1 MSPNKASVAVILCA
15 LFATAP
21 SVAKEKKPLSMDG
34 EFGLIITTGNT
45 EATSFSAGLS
55 GTHELTDWS
64 NQYSVDALYKQDKV
78 SSTSGGVTT
87 TNTETTAQKF
97 FLSGQSNYKLTQENQ
112 RLFVFGSYE
121 DDRFSDFKYQST
133 VALGW
138 NQKLWDNEKSTFSY
152 SVGPGYSFSQGQ
164 DGEDLNSV
172 IVRAALEY
180 SHKLSDT
187 AKIKQSLSSEFGEA
201 NTKTRS
207 LTSVS
212 ATVNGALSM
221 KVSLKLDHNT
231 DVESG
236 SDNLDTETAVTLVYS
251 FF

>member
-1 MSPNKASVAVILCA
+1 
-15 LFATAP
+15 
-21 SVAKEKKPLSMDG
+21 MDG

-45 EATSFSAGLS
+45 EATSLSAGLS
-55 GTHELTDWS
+55 GTQELADWS
-64 NQYSVDALYKQDKV
+64 NEYSLDALYKQDKV
-78 SSTSGGVTT
+78 SSGTGST
-87 TNTETTAQKF
+87 TETTAQKF
-97 FLSGQSNYKLTQENQ
+97 FLSGQSNYKLTKENQ
-112 RLFVFGSYE
+112 RLFLFGSYE

-138 NQKLWDNEKSTFSY
+138 NQKLWDNEKSKFSY
-152 SVGPGYSFSQGQ
+152 SVGPGYSFSEGQ
-164 DGEDLNSV
+164 DGTDLNSV

-212 ATVNGALSM
+212 ATINGALSM

-231 DVESG
+231 DVDEG

>member
-1 MSPNKASVAVILCA
+1 MSPNKASIALVLCA

-45 EATSFSAGLS
+45 EATSLSAGLS
-55 GTHELTDWS
+55 GTQELADWS
-64 NQYSVDALYKQDKV
+64 NEYSLDALYKQDKV
-78 SSTSGGVTT
+78 SSGTGST
-87 TNTETTAQKF
+87 TETTAQKF
-97 FLSGQSNYKLTQENQ
+97 FLSGQSNYKLTKENQ
-112 RLFVFGSYE
+112 RLFLFGSYE

-138 NQKLWDNEKSTFSY
+138 NQKLWDNGKSKFSY
-152 SVGPGYSFSQGQ
+152 SVGPGYSFSEGQ
-164 DGEDLNSV
+164 DGTDLNSV

-212 ATVNGALSM
+212 ATINGALSM

-231 DVESG
+231 DVDEG

>member
-1 MSPNKASVAVILCA
+1 MS
-15 LFATAP
+15 
-21 SVAKEKKPLSMDG
+21 
-34 EFGLIITTGNT
+34 
-45 EATSFSAGLS
+45 S
-55 GTHELTDWS
+55 GTG
-64 NQYSVDALYKQDKV
+64 
-78 SSTSGGVTT
+78 ST
-87 TNTETTAQKF
+87 TETTAQKF
-97 FLSGQSNYKLTQENQ
+97 FLSGQSNYKLTKENQ
-112 RLFVFGSYE
+112 RLFLFGSYE

-138 NQKLWDNEKSTFSY
+138 NQKLWDNEKSNFSY
-152 SVGPGYSFSQGQ
+152 SVGPGYSFSEGR

-187 AKIKQSLSSEFGEA
+187 AKIKQSLSSELGEA

-212 ATVNGALSM
+212 ATINGALSM

-231 DVESG
+231 DVDEG

>member
-1 MSPNKASVAVILCA
+1 MSPNKASIALVLCA

-45 EATSFSAGLS
+45 EATSLSAGLS
-55 GTHELTDWS
+55 GTQELADWS
-64 NQYSVDALYKQDKV
+64 NEYSLDALYKQDKV
-78 SSTSGGVTT
+78 SSGTGST
-87 TNTETTAQKF
+87 TETTAQKF
-97 FLSGQSNYKLTQENQ
+97 FLSGQSNYKLTKENQ
-112 RLFVFGSYE
+112 RLFLFGSYE

-138 NQKLWDNEKSTFSY
+138 NQKLWDNEKSKFSY
-152 SVGPGYSFSQGQ
+152 SVGPGYSFSEGQ
-164 DGEDLNSV
+164 DGTDLNSV

-212 ATVNGALSM
+212 ATINGALSM

-231 DVESG
+231 DVDEG

>member
-1 MSPNKASVAVILCA
+1 MSPNKASIALVLCA

-21 SVAKEKKPLSMDG
+21 SIAKEKKPLSMDG

-45 EATSFSAGLS
+45 EATSLSAGVT
-55 GTHELTDWS
+55 GTQELEDWS
-64 NQYSVDALYKQDKV
+64 NEYSLAALYKQDKV
-78 SSTSGGVTT
+78 TSTTGDVTT
-87 TNTETTAQKF
+87 TATKTSAQKF
-97 FLSGQSNYKLTQENQ
+97 FLSGQSNYKLTKENQ

-138 NQKLWDNEKSTFSY
+138 NQKLWDDAKSKFSY

-212 ATVNGALSM
+212 ATINGALSM

-231 DVESG
+231 DVDEG